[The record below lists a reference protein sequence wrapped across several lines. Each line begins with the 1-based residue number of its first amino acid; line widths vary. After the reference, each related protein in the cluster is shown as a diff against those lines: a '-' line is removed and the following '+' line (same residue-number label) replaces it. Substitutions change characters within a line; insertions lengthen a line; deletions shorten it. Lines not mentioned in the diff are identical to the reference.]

1 MEFINVL
8 LEYFSMFK
16 KYEESNENDKSI
28 LKNIDNIINILN
40 NVKNRTDKIQYITN
54 YKEVSKIATRCDIS
68 SILDDYLKEKYN
80 ITKDSVSG
88 YLKDIVNNI
97 NKGIDFIMY
106 DIMLNLN
113 RYNIYLMNKKVKSQD
128 IPITSDINFNT
139 IDVKL
144 KDVLSYLEVSENDI
158 DKDLLSD
165 LSKYVNLDKFKTFA
179 ISIKTDSGMRRVL
192 FDKLEDKNV
201 LISIM
206 LHSSLENVD
215 NIIKIFMSENANI
228 NKVVSN
234 IPSIFIKDLVSSKC
248 KYNCIM
254 SNYDNFVNNYSL
266 IKENGVD
273 FKKMLNFDIFFIN
286 DFNVNRS
293 LVDKLN
299 KMEVSN

>member
-16 KYEESNENDKSI
+16 KYEESNENDKII

-68 SILDDYLKEKYN
+68 NILDDYLKEKYD

-88 YLKDIVNNI
+88 YLRDIVNNI

-179 ISIKTDSGMRRVL
+179 ISIKTDNGMKRVL

-215 NIIKIFMSENANI
+215 NIIKIFMRENANI

-248 KYNCIM
+248 KYNCVM
-254 SNYDNFVNNYSL
+254 CNYDNFVNNYNL

-286 DFNVNRS
+286 DFNVNRG

>member
-1 MEFINVL
+1 MEFTNIL

-28 LKNIDNIINILN
+28 LKNIDNIVNVLN
-40 NVKNRTDKIQYITN
+40 NVKNRTDKIRYITN

-165 LSKYVNLDKFKTFA
+165 LSKYVNLDKFKDFA

-248 KYNCIM
+248 KYNCVM
-254 SNYDNFVNNYSL
+254 CNYDNFVNNYSL

-286 DFNVNRS
+286 DFNVNRG

-299 KMEVSN
+299 KMEASN

>member
-68 SILDDYLKEKYN
+68 SILDDYLKEKYD

-158 DKDLLSD
+158 NKDLLSD
-165 LSKYVNLDKFKTFA
+165 LSKYVNLDKFKAFA
-179 ISIKTDSGMRRVL
+179 INIKTDNGMRRVL

-215 NIIKIFMSENANI
+215 NIIKIFMNENANI

-248 KYNCIM
+248 KYNCVM
-254 SNYDNFVNNYSL
+254 CNYDNFVNNYNL
-266 IKENGVD
+266 IKENDVD

-286 DFNVNRS
+286 DFNVNRG

>member
-54 YKEVSKIATRCDIS
+54 YKEVSKIATKCDLS
-68 SILDDYLKEKYN
+68 SILDDYLKEKYD

-88 YLKDIVNNI
+88 YLRDIVNNI

-165 LSKYVNLDKFKTFA
+165 LSKYVNLDKFKAFA
-179 ISIKTDSGMRRVL
+179 ISIKTDNGMRRVL

-248 KYNCIM
+248 KYNCVM
-254 SNYDNFVNNYSL
+254 CNYDNFVNNYNL

-286 DFNVNRS
+286 DFNVNKG

-299 KMEVSN
+299 KMEVSD

>member
-1 MEFINVL
+1 MEFTNIL

-28 LKNIDNIINILN
+28 LKNIDNIVNVLN
-40 NVKNRTDKIQYITN
+40 NVKNRTDKIRYITN

-254 SNYDNFVNNYSL
+254 CNYNNFVNNYNL

-286 DFNVNRS
+286 DFNVNRG

-299 KMEVSN
+299 KMEASN

>member
-54 YKEVSKIATRCDIS
+54 YKEVSKIAIRCDIS

-254 SNYDNFVNNYSL
+254 CNYDNFVNNYSL
-266 IKENGVD
+266 IKENDVD

-286 DFNVNRS
+286 DFNVNRG

-299 KMEVSN
+299 KMEVSD

>member
-1 MEFINVL
+1 MEFIDVL

-16 KYEESNENDKSI
+16 KYEDSNNKDKNK

-54 YKEVSKIATRCDIS
+54 YKEVSKLASECDVN

-80 ITKDSVSG
+80 LDRDSVNG

-97 NKGIDFIMY
+97 NKGIDFVIY

-128 IPITSDINFNT
+128 IPITTDINFDN
-139 IDVKL
+139 INVKL
-144 KDVLSYLEVSENDI
+144 KDILDYLDVKEDDI
-158 DKDLLSD
+158 DKDLLND
-165 LSKYVNLDKFKTFA
+165 LSKYVDLHRFKDFA
-179 ISIKTDSGMRRVL
+179 ISIKTDNGMRRVL
-192 FDKLEDKNV
+192 FDKIEDKNV
-201 LISIM
+201 LVSIM
-206 LHSSLENVD
+206 LHSNVDIVD
-215 NIIKIFMSENANI
+215 NIIKIFVSENANI

-248 KYNCIM
+248 KYNCVM
-254 SNYDNFVNNYSL
+254 CNYDNFINNYNL

-273 FKKMLNFDIFFIN
+273 FKKMLNFDVFFIN
-286 DFNVNRS
+286 DFNTNKG
-293 LVDKLN
+293 LIDKLN
-299 KMEVSN
+299 SMEVSN

>member
-1 MEFINVL
+1 MEFTNIL

-28 LKNIDNIINILN
+28 LKNIDNIVNVLN
-40 NVKNRTDKIQYITN
+40 NVKNRTDKIRYITN

-106 DIMLNLN
+106 DVMLNLN

-248 KYNCIM
+248 KYNCVM
-254 SNYDNFVNNYSL
+254 CNYDNFVNNYSL

-286 DFNVNRS
+286 DFNVNRG

-299 KMEVSN
+299 KMEASN

>member
-1 MEFINVL
+1 MEFINIL

-28 LKNIDNIINILN
+28 LKNIDNIVNVLN
-40 NVKNRTDKIQYITN
+40 NVKNRTDKIRYITN

-165 LSKYVNLDKFKTFA
+165 LSKYVNLGKFKAFA

-248 KYNCIM
+248 KYNCVM
-254 SNYDNFVNNYSL
+254 CNYDNFVNNYSL

-286 DFNVNRS
+286 DFNVNKG

-299 KMEVSN
+299 KMEASN

>member
-1 MEFINVL
+1 M
-8 LEYFSMFK
+8 
-16 KYEESNENDKSI
+16 
-28 LKNIDNIINILN
+28 
-40 NVKNRTDKIQYITN
+40 
-54 YKEVSKIATRCDIS
+54 
-68 SILDDYLKEKYN
+68 KEKYD

-88 YLKDIVNNI
+88 YLRDIVNNI

-128 IPITSDINFNT
+128 IPMTSDINFNT

-165 LSKYVNLDKFKTFA
+165 LSKYVNLDKFKAFA

-228 NKVVSN
+228 NKVISN

-248 KYNCIM
+248 KYNCVM
-254 SNYDNFVNNYSL
+254 CNYDNFVNNYSL

-286 DFNVNRS
+286 DFNVNRG

>member
-68 SILDDYLKEKYN
+68 SIFDDYLKEKYN

-254 SNYDNFVNNYSL
+254 CNYDNFVNNYNL

-286 DFNVNRS
+286 DFNVNRG

-299 KMEVSN
+299 KMEVSD

>member
-16 KYEESNENDKSI
+16 KYEESNENDKII

-54 YKEVSKIATRCDIS
+54 FKEVSKIATRCDIS
-68 SILDDYLKEKYN
+68 SILDDYLKEKYD

-88 YLKDIVNNI
+88 YLRDIVNNI

-179 ISIKTDSGMRRVL
+179 ISIKTDNGMKRVL

-215 NIIKIFMSENANI
+215 NIIKIFMRENANI

-248 KYNCIM
+248 KYNCVM
-254 SNYDNFVNNYSL
+254 CNYDNFVNNYNL

-286 DFNVNRS
+286 DFNVNRG

>member
-1 MEFINVL
+1 MEFIDVL

-16 KYEESNENDKSI
+16 KCEENKEHDKNSLKDIENIISI
-28 LKNIDNIINILN
+28 LNG
-40 NVKNRTDKIQYITN
+40 VKNRTEKIQYITN
-54 YKEVSKIATRCDIS
+54 YKEVSRIVTGCDIGS
-68 SILDDYLKEKYN
+68 VLDEYLKEKYDTTRDN
-80 ITKDSVSG
+80 VDG

-128 IPITSDINFNT
+128 IPISSDINFDN

-144 KDVLSYLEVSENDI
+144 KDILDYLEINENDI
-158 DKDLLSD
+158 NKDLLND
-165 LSKYVNLDKFKTFA
+165 LSKYVDLEKFKSFA
-179 ISIKTDSGMRRVL
+179 INIKTDNGMKRVL

-206 LHSSLENVD
+206 LHSNLDNVND
-215 NIIKIFMSENANI
+215 IIKIFENEHANI

-234 IPSIFIKDLVSSKC
+234 IPSIFIKDLVNSKC
-248 KYNCIM
+248 KYNCVM
-254 SNYDNFVNNYSL
+254 CNYDNFVNNYNL
-266 IKENGVD
+266 IKENNVD
-273 FKKMLNFDIFFIN
+273 FKKMLNFDVFFVNDYNIN
-286 DFNVNRS
+286 KR

-299 KMEVSN
+299 SVEVDN

>member
-16 KYEESNENDKSI
+16 KYEESNENDKII

-68 SILDDYLKEKYN
+68 SILDDYLKEKYD

-88 YLKDIVNNI
+88 YLRDIVNNI

-179 ISIKTDSGMRRVL
+179 ISIKTDNGMKRVL

-215 NIIKIFMSENANI
+215 NIIKIFMRENANI

-248 KYNCIM
+248 KYNCVM
-254 SNYDNFVNNYSL
+254 CNYDNFVNNYNL

-286 DFNVNRS
+286 DFNVNRG

>member
-1 MEFINVL
+1 MEFIDVL

-16 KYEESNENDKSI
+16 KYEDSNNKDKNK

-54 YKEVSKIATRCDIS
+54 YKEVSKLASECDVN

-80 ITKDSVSG
+80 LDRDSVNG

-97 NKGIDFIMY
+97 NKGIDFVIY

-128 IPITSDINFNT
+128 IPITTDINFDN
-139 IDVKL
+139 INVKL
-144 KDVLSYLEVSENDI
+144 KDILDYLDVNEDVI
-158 DKDLLSD
+158 DKDLLND
-165 LSKYVNLDKFKTFA
+165 LSKYVDLDKFKEFA
-179 ISIKTDSGMRRVL
+179 ISIKTDNGMRRIL
-192 FDKLEDKNV
+192 FDKIEDKNV

-206 LHSSLENVD
+206 LHSSIDIID
-215 NIIKIFMSENANI
+215 NIIKIFASENANI

-248 KYNCIM
+248 KYNCVM
-254 SNYDNFVNNYSL
+254 CNYDNFINNYNL

-273 FKKMLNFDIFFIN
+273 FKKMLNFDVFFIN
-286 DFNVNRS
+286 DFNTNKG

-299 KMEVSN
+299 SMEVSN

>member
-16 KYEESNENDKSI
+16 KYEEFNENDKSI
-28 LKNIDNIINILN
+28 LKNIDNIVNVLN

-68 SILDDYLKEKYN
+68 SILDDYLKEKYD

-165 LSKYVNLDKFKTFA
+165 LSKYVNLDKFKSFA

-248 KYNCIM
+248 KYNCVM
-254 SNYDNFVNNYSL
+254 CNYDNFVNNYSL

-286 DFNVNRS
+286 DFNVNRG

>member
-1 MEFINVL
+1 MEFIDVL

-16 KYEESNENDKSI
+16 KYEDSNNKDKNK

-54 YKEVSKIATRCDIS
+54 YKEVSKLASECDVN

-80 ITKDSVSG
+80 LDRDSVNG

-97 NKGIDFIMY
+97 NKGIDFVIY

-128 IPITSDINFNT
+128 IPITTDINFDN
-139 IDVKL
+139 INVKL
-144 KDVLSYLEVSENDI
+144 KDILDYLDVNEDVI
-158 DKDLLSD
+158 DKDLLND
-165 LSKYVNLDKFKTFA
+165 LSKYVDLDKFKEFA
-179 ISIKTDSGMRRVL
+179 ISIKTDNGMRRIL
-192 FDKLEDKNV
+192 FDKIEDKNV
-201 LISIM
+201 LVSIM
-206 LHSSLENVD
+206 LHSSIDIID
-215 NIIKIFMSENANI
+215 NIIKIFVSENANI

-248 KYNCIM
+248 KYNCVM
-254 SNYDNFVNNYSL
+254 CNYDNFINNYNL

-273 FKKMLNFDIFFIN
+273 FKKMLNFDVFFIN
-286 DFNVNRS
+286 DFNTNKG

-299 KMEVSN
+299 SMEVSN

>member
-16 KYEESNENDKSI
+16 KYEEFNENDKSI

-68 SILDDYLKEKYN
+68 SILDDYLKEKYD

-165 LSKYVNLDKFKTFA
+165 LSKYVNLDKFKSFA

-248 KYNCIM
+248 KYNCVM
-254 SNYDNFVNNYSL
+254 CNYDNFVNNYSL

-286 DFNVNRS
+286 DFNVNRG

>member
-1 MEFINVL
+1 
-8 LEYFSMFK
+8 
-16 KYEESNENDKSI
+16 
-28 LKNIDNIINILN
+28 
-40 NVKNRTDKIQYITN
+40 
-54 YKEVSKIATRCDIS
+54 
-68 SILDDYLKEKYN
+68 
-80 ITKDSVSG
+80 
-88 YLKDIVNNI
+88 
-97 NKGIDFIMY
+97 
-106 DIMLNLN
+106 
-113 RYNIYLMNKKVKSQD
+113 MNKKVKSQD

-165 LSKYVNLDKFKTFA
+165 LSKYVNLDKFKAFA

-248 KYNCIM
+248 KYNCVM
-254 SNYDNFVNNYSL
+254 CNYDNFVNNYSL

-286 DFNVNRS
+286 DFNVNRG

-299 KMEVSN
+299 KMEASN

>member
-254 SNYDNFVNNYSL
+254 CNYDNFVNNYSL
-266 IKENGVD
+266 IKENDVD

-286 DFNVNRS
+286 DFNVNRG

-299 KMEVSN
+299 KMEVSD

>member
-1 MEFINVL
+1 MEFTNIL

-28 LKNIDNIINILN
+28 LKNIDNIVNVLN
-40 NVKNRTDKIQYITN
+40 NVKNRTDKIRYITN

-248 KYNCIM
+248 KYNCVM
-254 SNYDNFVNNYSL
+254 CNYDNFVNNYSL

-286 DFNVNRS
+286 DFNVNRG

-299 KMEVSN
+299 KMEASN

>member
-1 MEFINVL
+1 MEFTNIL

-16 KYEESNENDKSI
+16 KYEASNENDKSI
-28 LKNIDNIINILN
+28 LKNIDNIVNVLN
-40 NVKNRTDKIQYITN
+40 NVKNRTDKIRYITN

-68 SILDDYLKEKYN
+68 SILVDYLKEKYN

-165 LSKYVNLDKFKTFA
+165 LSKYVNLDKFKDFA

-248 KYNCIM
+248 KYNCVM
-254 SNYDNFVNNYSL
+254 CNYDNFVNNYSL

-286 DFNVNRS
+286 DFNVNRG

-299 KMEVSN
+299 KMEASN